1 MAEINLTQSEADLLL
16 ALEKHR
22 VDEQQWDYPGLGG
35 QIRIPLISADKRE
48 DFFLDIE
55 RGSINLAKGKYQN
68 RARHVVILARLD
80 FGGSPHQNPDGEIIP
95 CPHLHLYREGFGDK
109 WAFAIPP
116 DKFSNPTD
124 PWQALQ
130 DFMRYCNITQPPLI
144 RQGLFI

>member
-35 QIRIPLISADKRE
+35 QIRIPLISIDKRE

-80 FGGSPHQNPDGEIIP
+80 FGGGPHQNPDGEIIP

-124 PWQALQ
+124 PWQTLQ